1 MWVNVEL
8 FAFVTEQTEQ
18 FQKWQVTEM
27 KSRKQIRNF
36 MVNMILFRGIDPFRV
51 FFFSTFDMDKLGKIR
66 RHQRAPLSSD

>member
-36 MVNMILFRGIDPFRV
+36 MVNMILVRGIDLFR
-51 FFFSTFDMDKLGKIR
+51 FFFSTFDMDKLGKIH
-66 RHQRAPLSSD
+66 RHQRAPLSADK

>member
-1 MWVNVEL
+1 MEL

-36 MVNMILFRGIDPFRV
+36 MVNMILFWKIDLFR
-51 FFFSTFDMDKLGKIR
+51 FFFSTFDMDKLRKIR
-66 RHQRAPLSSD
+66 ERLQVKISKIA